1 MDGVHNYYDV
11 YSVHMSSSNYRKQ
24 LTRKLLVREALG
36 LLDSDGLDAL
46 TMRNLADR
54 LDVVPNALYRHVK
67 NKEDLLD
74 GVLDE
79 AVASVPLPPGHLG
92 WDDGLVAMATAIRA
106 TMLEHPAIVSLV
118 VSRPSLGPA
127 SLAIGAYGFGVMLE
141 GGFTPRLAERS
152 LNLILTYT
160 LGFVALEVPRVH
172 QPVVTLKEL
181 EAAYDLLPADLLP
194 HTATVRPVPGRLID
208 EEQFTF
214 GLTQIV
220 AGVRASFE
228 AE

>member
-1 MDGVHNYYDV
+1 
-11 YSVHMSSSNYRKQ
+11 MSSTTGYRKQ
-24 LTRKLLVREALG
+24 LSREALVREALA
-36 LLDSDGLDAL
+36 LLDSEGLDAL

-54 LDVVPNALYRHVK
+54 LGVVPNALYRHVK
-67 NKEDLLD
+67 DKDDLLD

-79 AVASVPLPPGHLG
+79 AVTSVPLPPGHLG

-106 TMLEHPAIVSLV
+106 TMLEHPAITSLV

-127 SLAIGAYGFGVMLE
+127 SLAIGEYGFGVMLQA
-141 GGFTPRLAERS
+141 GFSPRLAERS

-181 EAAYDLLPADLLP
+181 EAAYDQLPVDLLP
-194 HTATVRPVPGRLID
+194 YTVTVRPIPGRIID
-208 EEQFTF
+208 DEQFAF

-220 AGVRASFE
+220 AGLGASF
-228 AE
+228 AAAHR

>member
-1 MDGVHNYYDV
+1 
-11 YSVHMSSSNYRKQ
+11 MSSTTGYRKQ
-24 LTRKLLVREALG
+24 LSREALVREALA
-36 LLDSDGLDAL
+36 LLDSEGLDAL

-54 LDVVPNALYRHVK
+54 LGVVPNALYRHVK
-67 NKEDLLD
+67 DKDDLLD

-79 AVASVPLPPGHLG
+79 AVTSVPLPPGHLG

-106 TMLEHPAIVSLV
+106 TMLEHPAITSLV

-127 SLAIGAYGFGVMLE
+127 SLAIGEYGFGVMLQA
-141 GGFTPRLAERS
+141 GFSPRLAERS

-181 EAAYDLLPADLLP
+181 EAAYDQLPADLLP
-194 HTATVRPVPGRLID
+194 YTATVRPIPGRIID
-208 EEQFTF
+208 DEQFAF

-220 AGVRASFE
+220 AGVGASF
-228 AE
+228 AAAHG

>member
-1 MDGVHNYYDV
+1 
-11 YSVHMSSSNYRKQ
+11 MSSTTGYRKQ
-24 LTRKLLVREALG
+24 LSREVLVRDALA
-36 LLDSDGLDAL
+36 LLDSEGLDAL

-54 LDVVPNALYRHVK
+54 LGVVPNALYRHIK
-67 NKEDLLD
+67 DKDDLLD

-79 AVASVPLPPGHLG
+79 AVASVPLPLGHLD
-92 WDDGLVAMATAIRA
+92 WDEGLVAMATAIRS
-106 TMLEHPAIVSLV
+106 TMLEHPAITSLV

-127 SLAIGAYGFGVMLE
+127 SLAIGEYGFGVMLE
-141 GGFTPRLAERS
+141 AGFTPRLAERS

-181 EAAYDLLPADLLP
+181 EAAYDLLPADMLP
-194 HTATVRPVPGRLID
+194 YTATVRPIPGRIID
-208 EEQFTF
+208 DEQFAF

-220 AGVRASFE
+220 AGVGASF
-228 AE
+228 AAAHG

>member
-1 MDGVHNYYDV
+1 
-11 YSVHMSSSNYRKQ
+11 MSSRTRYRKQ
-24 LTRKLLVREALG
+24 LSREVLVREALA
-36 LLDSDGLDAL
+36 LLDSEGLDAL

-54 LDVVPNALYRHVK
+54 LGVVPNALYRHVK
-67 NKEDLLD
+67 DKDDLLD

-92 WDDGLVAMATAIRA
+92 WADGLVAMATAIRA
-106 TMLEHPAIVSLV
+106 TMLEHPAITSLV

-127 SLAIGAYGFGVMLE
+127 SLAIGEYGFGVMLE
-141 GGFTPRLAERS
+141 AGFTPRLAERS

-181 EAAYDLLPADLLP
+181 EAAYDQLPADLLP
-194 HTATVRPVPGRLID
+194 HTATVRPIPGRIID
-208 EEQFTF
+208 EEQFAF

-220 AGVRASFE
+220 AGITASFG
-228 AE
+228 AAHG

>member
-1 MDGVHNYYDV
+1 
-11 YSVHMSSSNYRKQ
+11 MSSQTSYRKH
-24 LTRKLLVREALG
+24 LSRKVLVREALA
-36 LLDSDGLDAL
+36 LLDSEGLNAL

-54 LDVVPNALYRHVK
+54 LGVVPNALYRHVK
-67 NKEDLLD
+67 DKDDLLD

-92 WDDGLVAMATAIRA
+92 WDDGLVAMATAIRS
-106 TMLEHPAIVSLV
+106 TMLEHPAITSLV

-127 SLAIGAYGFGVMLE
+127 SLAIGEYGFGVMLE
-141 GGFTPRLAERS
+141 AGFTPHLAERS

-181 EAAYDLLPADLLP
+181 EAAYDQLPSDLLP
-194 HTATVRPVPGRLID
+194 HTATVRPIPGRIVD
-208 EEQFTF
+208 EEQFAF

-220 AGVRASFE
+220 AGVTASLG
-228 AE
+228 AAHV

>member
-1 MDGVHNYYDV
+1 
-11 YSVHMSSSNYRKQ
+11 MSSTTGYRKQ
-24 LTRKLLVREALG
+24 LTREVLVREALA
-36 LLDSDGLDAL
+36 LLDGEGLDAL

-54 LDVVPNALYRHVK
+54 LGVVPNALYRHIK
-67 NKEDLLD
+67 DKDDLLD
-74 GVLDE
+74 GVLDG
-79 AVASVPLPPGHLG
+79 AVASVPLPPGHLD
-92 WDDGLVAMATAIRA
+92 WDEGLVAMATAIRA
-106 TMLEHPAIVSLV
+106 TMLEHPAITSLV

-127 SLAIGAYGFGVMLE
+127 SLAIGEYGFGVMLE
-141 GGFTPRLAERS
+141 AGFTPRLAERS

-194 HTATVRPVPGRLID
+194 YTATVRPIPGRIID
-208 EEQFTF
+208 DEQFAF

-220 AGVRASFE
+220 AGVAASF
-228 AE
+228 AAAHG

>member
-1 MDGVHNYYDV
+1 
-11 YSVHMSSSNYRKQ
+11 MSSHPGYRKHLSRQ
-24 LTRKLLVREALG
+24 VLVREALE
-36 LLDSDGLDAL
+36 LLDNEGLNAL

-54 LDVVPNALYRHVK
+54 LGVVPNSLYRHVK
-67 NKEDLLD
+67 DKDDLLD

-79 AVASVPLPPGHLG
+79 AVASVPLPAGHLG

-106 TMLEHPAIVSLV
+106 TMLKHPAITSLV

-127 SLAIGAYGFGVMLE
+127 SLAIGEYGFGVMLE
-141 GGFTPRLAERS
+141 AGFTPRLAERS

-181 EAAYDLLPADLLP
+181 EATYDQLPADLLP
-194 HTATVRPVPGRLID
+194 HTATVRPIPGRIID
-208 EEQFTF
+208 EEQFSF

-220 AGVRASFE
+220 AGVRASLA
-228 AE
+228 AEHV

>member
-1 MDGVHNYYDV
+1 
-11 YSVHMSSSNYRKQ
+11 MSSRTSYRKH
-24 LTRKLLVREALG
+24 LSRKVLVREALA
-36 LLDSDGLDAL
+36 LLDSEGLDAL

-54 LDVVPNALYRHVK
+54 LGVVPNALYRHVK
-67 NKEDLLD
+67 DKDDLLN

-92 WDDGLVAMATAIRA
+92 WDDGLVALATAIRA
-106 TMLEHPAIVSLV
+106 TMLEHPAITSLV

-127 SLAIGAYGFGVMLE
+127 SLAIGEYGFGVMLE
-141 GGFTPRLAERS
+141 AGFTPRLAERS

-160 LGFVALEVPRVH
+160 LGFVALEVPRIH

-181 EAAYDLLPADLLP
+181 EAAYDQLPADLLP
-194 HTATVRPVPGRLID
+194 HTATVRPIPGRIID
-208 EEQFTF
+208 EEQFAF

-220 AGVRASFE
+220 AGVTASFG
-228 AE
+228 ADHG

>member
-1 MDGVHNYYDV
+1 
-11 YSVHMSSSNYRKQ
+11 MSSSTGYRKQ
-24 LTRKLLVREALG
+24 LSREVLVREALA
-36 LLDSDGLDAL
+36 LLDSEGLDAL

-54 LDVVPNALYRHVK
+54 LGVVPNALYRHVK
-67 NKEDLLD
+67 DKDDLLD

-106 TMLEHPAIVSLV
+106 TMLEHPAITSLV

-127 SLAIGAYGFGVMLE
+127 SLAIGEYGFGVMLE
-141 GGFTPRLAERS
+141 AGFSPRLAERS

-172 QPVVTLKEL
+172 QPVVTLAEL
-181 EAAYDLLPADLLP
+181 EAAYDQLPADLLP
-194 HTATVRPVPGRLID
+194 HTAKVRPIPGRIID
-208 EEQFTF
+208 EEQFAF
-214 GLTQIV
+214 GLTQII
-220 AGVRASFE
+220 AGVTASLG
-228 AE
+228 AAHG

>member
-1 MDGVHNYYDV
+1 
-11 YSVHMSSSNYRKQ
+11 MSSTTGYRKQ
-24 LTRKLLVREALG
+24 LSREALVREALA
-36 LLDSDGLDAL
+36 LLDSEGLDAL

-54 LDVVPNALYRHVK
+54 LGVVPNALYRHVK
-67 NKEDLLD
+67 DKDDLLD

-106 TMLEHPAIVSLV
+106 TMLEHPAITSLV

-127 SLAIGAYGFGVMLE
+127 SLAIGEYGFGVMLQA
-141 GGFTPRLAERS
+141 GFSPRLAERS

-181 EAAYDLLPADLLP
+181 EAAYDQLPADLLP
-194 HTATVRPVPGRLID
+194 YTATVRPIPGRIID
-208 EEQFTF
+208 DEQFAF

-220 AGVRASFE
+220 AGVGASF
-228 AE
+228 AAAHG